1 MSVVA
6 LVGRSRWLVAGIG
19 AITITVTLAFLFR
32 VPTATIALPSPSSA
46 SIRPAVKMANADEAD
61 LLLKQEAELRDLRP
75 LFLPTQRNAALPE
88 PRLEPG
94 RTFLENETL
103 KLTFPDAEVLVS
115 KDLPPLVLINGKPA
129 EAAQPLDALA
139 ADATAIPLEGFGRG
153 QIAVQPITPRGGCIE
168 VIAAEDGRHVW
179 TAELPVSSGPPGEK
193 PWTPVEFLA
202 VVDAA
207 GLTSPLVV
215 TDSSRVEEVDVYF
228 RNFLSREFRIGHR
241 LPPGFYRITVAP

>member
-1 MSVVA
+1 MSVAA
-6 LVGRSRWLVAGIG
+6 LAGRSRWIVAGIG
-19 AITITVTLAFLFR
+19 AVAVTATLAFLFR
-32 VPTATIALPSPSSA
+32 VPTQTIALPSPPPL

-115 KDLPPLVLINGKPA
+115 KDLPPLVLINGKPT
-129 EAAQPLDALA
+129 ESAAPKDALA
-139 ADATAIPLEGFGRG
+139 PDAVAISLEGFGRG
-153 QIAVQPITPRGGCIE
+153 EIAAEPIPPRGGCIE
-168 VIAAEDGRHVW
+168 VIAADDGRHVL
-179 TAELPVSSGPPGEK
+179 TADLPEGVRPPSEK
-193 PWTPVEFLA
+193 TWTPVEFLA

-215 TDSSRVEEVDVYF
+215 TDSSRVEEVDIYL
-228 RNFLSREFRIGHR
+228 RNYLSREFKIGQR
-241 LPPGFYRITVAP
+241 LRPGFYRITVAP